1 MNIVIAGIFT
11 ILYAIFVDN
20 EPTNSFVIGILILL
34 YLRLIVYVIETRR
47 FMCDTEIIQEALIDK
62 SIGYFTFLSRW
73 YSDGMFIRGSNN
85 PERMVNKA
93 IMCQAWIESLRQK
106 KK

>member
-1 MNIVIAGIFT
+1 MNFIVVGILTTPYEMFIA
-11 ILYAIFVDN
+11 N
-20 EPTNSFVIGILILL
+20 ESVNPLIVGILILL
-34 YLRLIVYVIETRR
+34 CLKLITYVMKVRR
-47 FMCDTEIIQEALIDK
+47 FIRDTEIIQEALIDK

-85 PERMVNKA
+85 PERMVDKA